1 MVTHWLVISTYK
13 MNSSNTLANNLTE
26 INTTIVMD
34 LDRTLYRTIAQVTTE
49 LTSRSGDDVSLR
61 AGSLH
66 REHLHRDRI
75 CDGSVHLSE
84 YCQ

>member
-13 MNSSNTLANNLTE
+13 MNSSTLAHNLTE
-26 INTTIVMD
+26 INATTVMD
-34 LDRTLYRTIAQVTTE
+34 LDRTLYRTIAQVTTD
-49 LTSRSGDDVSLR
+49 LTTMSGDDLSYR
-61 AGSLH
+61 EGSLH